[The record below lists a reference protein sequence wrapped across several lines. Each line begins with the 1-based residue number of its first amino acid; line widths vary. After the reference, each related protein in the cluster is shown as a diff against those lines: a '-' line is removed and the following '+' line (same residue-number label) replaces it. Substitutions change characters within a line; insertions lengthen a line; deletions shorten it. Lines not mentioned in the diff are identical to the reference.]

1 MIEAQPGTH
10 VKDAVV
16 VPHRLVD
23 EEQRVRRKRPRAD
36 EREAGRGYHVEVVRI
51 ARHPSNTAT
60 TGEGVRPER
69 NRIDVRTK
77 RDVELPER
85 AHRDRQAIGKR
96 NLRPEQRVHRHL
108 LSGETFEAVE
118 THSNTAEEG
127 VAAEAVT
134 SASAVGTICHGAA
147 SQEAIVRAATELRAA
162 HARLRVGSRRGK
174 DQNCKCTKNLFH
186 APCIGVARPES
197 ILPGFFVRRRAHCHA
212 SARIRGPSCAQP
224 RKCNH
229 PRRSTAIE
237 LHRIA
242 EIFDARAARYA
253 HDDWHRRYAE
263 QLVDITPLQPGNRVL
278 DAGTGT
284 GFAACAIAR
293 RIEPQGRVLAID
305 VSSQMLEEARV
316 AVTAAQLSNI
326 DLIQGDATE
335 LRHLGEASFD
345 AVICAAG
352 LLYMPVAKALR
363 EWARL
368 LRTDGVVAFSTMR
381 TGSPSAGRLFRQ
393 CAARFGLELD
403 DPSAAL
409 GTAERCRHALEDA
422 GFTSVEV
429 TPGRVD
435 FESLDPTLAWEA
447 NVRAADVKR
456 QLSDEQLHTL
466 REQFLAA
473 LSRAMQEDLA
483 ASARADVLYA
493 VARRRR

>member
-1 MIEAQPGTH
+1 
-10 VKDAVV
+10 
-16 VPHRLVD
+16 
-23 EEQRVRRKRPRAD
+23 
-36 EREAGRGYHVEVVRI
+36 
-51 ARHPSNTAT
+51 
-60 TGEGVRPER
+60 
-69 NRIDVRTK
+69 
-77 RDVELPER
+77 
-85 AHRDRQAIGKR
+85 
-96 NLRPEQRVHRHL
+96 
-108 LSGETFEAVE
+108 
-118 THSNTAEEG
+118 
-127 VAAEAVT
+127 
-134 SASAVGTICHGAA
+134 
-147 SQEAIVRAATELRAA
+147 
-162 HARLRVGSRRGK
+162 
-174 DQNCKCTKNLFH
+174 
-186 APCIGVARPES
+186 
-197 ILPGFFVRRRAHCHA
+197 
-212 SARIRGPSCAQP
+212 
-224 RKCNH
+224 
-229 PRRSTAIE
+229 
-237 LHRIA
+237 
-242 EIFDARAARYA
+242 
-253 HDDWHRRYAE
+253 
-263 QLVDITPLQPGNRVL
+263 
-278 DAGTGT
+278 
-284 GFAACAIAR
+284 
-293 RIEPQGRVLAID
+293 
-305 VSSQMLEEARV
+305 MLEEARV

-335 LRHLGEASFD
+335 LPHLGEASFD